1 MDRIDIE
8 SKKFLGQPKN
18 FVSIFNAFIF
28 DGKPVLKPQFL
39 KNENSELVMNVSKKY
54 ADIIKRYEDG
64 TYLDLL
70 IIENQSTVDQA
81 MVARVMEYEGI
92 VRMRYIREKYDRYV
106 PAETRTPMVFTIVL
120 YVGERRW
127 TAPRHLS
134 ELEIVHPGFEG
145 LFNEYHLNLIEF
157 NENQKYNTGEK
168 ATQDFFDLLRLVYTK
183 QMDQENQTRVFDREA
198 VKFVY
203 EVTKIEALLKLLE
216 ENRGDVKVCEAWNE
230 MMEEARTIG
239 MNKGMEE
246 GIEKGIEQG
255 IKQGIEQGIEQG
267 IATGASNKEREMY
280 QKLIEQ
286 GKTIQDIADFFQCS
300 TEHVLSFLH

>member
-246 GIEKGIEQG
+246 GLEKG
-255 IKQGIEQGIEQG
+255 IKQGIEQGKKLG
-267 IATGASNKEREMY
+267 IVTGALDTKKEMY
-280 QKLIEQ
+280 QAMLKNGLSLEQISQYCSVSIESI
-286 GKTIQDIADFFQCS
+286 KTI
-300 TEHVLSFLH
+300 LN